1 MASCLGLWFP
11 RVVPFLR
18 YPSARKEKTKMA
30 KEVRITLTDVQKA
43 KIKAATGKTM
53 SEIRVSS
60 VGKNLAASPSQKT
73 LTAQDLTAQDLTA
86 QDLTSQDLTSQD
98 LTSQDLTAQDLTAQ
112 DLTAQD
118 LTAQDLTA
126 QDLTAQ
132 DLTAQDLTA

>member
-1 MASCLGLWFP
+1 
-11 RVVPFLR
+11 
-18 YPSARKEKTKMA
+18 MA

-86 QDLTSQDLTSQD
+86 QDLTSQDLT
-98 LTSQDLTAQDLTAQ
+98 AQDLTAPEVTSSDLTSRDDSSEEHPTR
-112 DLTAQD
+112 DLTAW
-118 LTAQDLTA
+118 
-126 QDLTAQ
+126 
-132 DLTAQDLTA
+132 